1 MGLGTDVRLSRLF
14 ANPSGNLFGVA
25 VDHFV
30 GYGNVREGGLSD
42 LPDAVSKC
50 MQAHPDTMT
59 MTPGTAKHCW
69 APYVGQASLIVQA
82 SYWTPDDRIRGRL
95 ATPADAVRLGADAL
109 AVAIAV
115 RGETEGDFI
124 RWLSDAVRD
133 AAPYDMPVV
142 AHIYPRDYSDGVRI
156 VFTPDEI
163 AYAVRVGI
171 ETGVDVIK
179 VGYPGDERAFA
190 EIIESCPVPVVM
202 AGGPKEPTLQG
213 ALEHIEAGMRAGA
226 RGAVVGRN
234 IWGEADMVRAAR
246 AYSAVI
252 HDGVSAELAVARA

>member
-1 MGLGTDVRLSRLF
+1 MGLGTDIRLSRLF
-14 ANPSGNLFGVA
+14 SHPSGNLFGIA

-42 LPDAVSKC
+42 LPSAVDQC
-50 MQAHPDTMT
+50 MRAHPDTMT

-69 APYVGQASLIVQA
+69 PQYVGQASLIVQA
-82 SYWTPDDRIRGRL
+82 SYWTPDDRIRDRL

-109 AVAIAV
+109 AVAIGV

-133 AAPYDMPVV
+133 AAAYELPVV
-142 AHIYPRDYSDGVRI
+142 AHIYPRDYSDGVKI

-179 VGYPGDERAFA
+179 VGYPGDEKAFA
-190 EIIESCPVPVVM
+190 QIIESCPVPIVM
-202 AGGPKEPTLQG
+202 AGGPKEPTLRD
-213 ALEHIEAGMRAGA
+213 ALAQTHAGMRAGA
-226 RGAVVGRN
+226 LGAVVGRN
-234 IWGEADMVRAAR
+234 IWGDADMEHAAR
-246 AYSAVI
+246 AYAAVI
-252 HDGVSAELAVARA
+252 HDGLDADEALARA

>member
-1 MGLGTDVRLSRLF
+1 VGLGTDIRLSRLF
-14 ANPSGNLFGVA
+14 ANPSGNLFGIA

-42 LPDAVSKC
+42 LPQAVARC
-50 MQAHPDTMT
+50 MTARPDTMT
-59 MTPGTAKHCW
+59 MTPGTAKHLW
-69 APYVGQASLIVQA
+69 RDYAGQAALIVQA
-82 SYWTPDDRIRGRL
+82 SYWTPDDRIRGQL
-95 ATPADAVRLGADAL
+95 ATPADAIGLGADAL

-124 RWLSDAVRD
+124 RWLSDAVRA
-133 AAPYDMPVV
+133 AAPYDIPVV
-142 AHIYPRDYSDGVRI
+142 AHIYPRDYTDGVKI

-190 EIIESCPVPVVM
+190 DIIAACPVPVVM
-202 AGGPKEPTLQG
+202 AGGPKEPTLAG
-213 ALEHIEAGMRAGA
+213 ALTQIHAGMRAGA
-226 RGAVVGRN
+226 RGAVVRRN
-234 IWGEADMVRAAR
+234 IWGDADMEHAAR
-246 AYSAVI
+246 AYAAVI
-252 HDGVSAELAVARA
+252 HDGLDADQAIART

>member
-1 MGLGTDVRLSRLF
+1 MGLGTDVRLSRIF

-42 LPDAVSKC
+42 LPDAVAKC

-69 APYVGQASLIVQA
+69 RPYVGQASLIVQA

-95 ATPADAVRLGADAL
+95 ATPADAIRLGADAL

-133 AAPYDMPVV
+133 AAPYEIPVV
-142 AHIYPRDYSDGVRI
+142 AHIYPRDYTDGVKI

-179 VGYPGDERAFA
+179 VGYPGDEKAFA
-190 EIIESCPVPVVM
+190 EIIASCPVPVVM

-213 ALEHIEAGMRAGA
+213 ALTQIEAGMRARA

-252 HDGVSAELAVARA
+252 HDGVSAEQAVASA

>member
-1 MGLGTDVRLSRLF
+1 VGLGTDVRLSRIF

-42 LPDAVSKC
+42 LPDAVAKC

-69 APYVGQASLIVQA
+69 RPYVGQASLIVQA

-95 ATPADAVRLGADAL
+95 ATPADAIRLGADAL

-133 AAPYDMPVV
+133 AAPYEIPVV
-142 AHIYPRDYSDGVRI
+142 AHIYPRDYTDGVKI

-179 VGYPGDERAFA
+179 VGYPGDEQAFA
-190 EIIESCPVPVVM
+190 EIIASCPVPVVM

-213 ALEHIEAGMRAGA
+213 ALTQIEAGMRAGA

-234 IWGEADMVRAAR
+234 IWGESDMVRAAR

-252 HDGVSAELAVARA
+252 HDGVSAEQAVASA

>member
-1 MGLGTDVRLSRLF
+1 MGLGTDIRLSRLF
-14 ANPSGNLFGVA
+14 SHPSGNLFGIA

-30 GYGNVREGGLSD
+30 GYGKVREGGLSD
-42 LPDAVSKC
+42 LAKAVERC
-50 MQAHPDTMT
+50 MSAAPDTMT

-69 APYVGQASLIVQA
+69 PAYAGRAALIVQS
-82 SYWTPDDRIRGRL
+82 SYWTPDDRIRGQM
-95 ATPADAVRLGADAL
+95 ASPADAVRLGADAL

-124 RWLSDAVRD
+124 RWLSDAVRA
-133 AAPYDMPVV
+133 AAPYEMPVV
-142 AHIYPRDYSDGVRI
+142 AHIYPRDYSDGVKI

-179 VGYPGDERAFA
+179 VGYPGDEAAFA
-190 EIIESCPVPVVM
+190 DIIAASPVPIVM
-202 AGGPKEPTLQG
+202 AGGPKEPTLQD
-213 ALEHIEAGMRAGA
+213 ALAQLHSGMRAGA

-234 IWGEADMVRAAR
+234 IWGAVDVEHAAR
-246 AYSAVI
+246 AYAAVI
-252 HDGVSAELAVARA
+252 HEGLTADEAVARA